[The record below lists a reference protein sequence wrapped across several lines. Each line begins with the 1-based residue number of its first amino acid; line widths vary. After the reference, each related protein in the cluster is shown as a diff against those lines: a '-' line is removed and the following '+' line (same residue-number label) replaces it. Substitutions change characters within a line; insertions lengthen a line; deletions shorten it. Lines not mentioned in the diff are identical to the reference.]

1 VIGTNK
7 KCSLETVELILN
19 DHAKNLLPEPT
30 RDLADLDRLIA
41 QRQPAVVDIN
51 AWRRIDASERRRGH
65 ATGRPRVK
73 FTRVEQMLAVGR
85 T

>member
-1 VIGTNK
+1 
-7 KCSLETVELILN
+7 
-19 DHAKNLLPEPT
+19 
-30 RDLADLDRLIA
+30 LIA